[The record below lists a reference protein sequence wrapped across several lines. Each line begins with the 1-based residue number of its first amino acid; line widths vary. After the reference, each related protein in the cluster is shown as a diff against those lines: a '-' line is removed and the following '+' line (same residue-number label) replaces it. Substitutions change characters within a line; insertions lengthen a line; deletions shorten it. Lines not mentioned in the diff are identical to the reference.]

1 MYSPCGILVS
11 VYIDLSS
18 FSPHLLCSLDYCS
31 WCLLSSGAVW
41 KICGFFLASLA
52 LAVAVPS
59 AGRVENCHNYRMQ
72 RAEVTL
78 SVWKQWK
85 VSTVCASLRSFPFLF
100 RPTFQPISILPPHSS
115 LFSYAL
121 VVLEDCTQTPLH
133 RLYTHNPSL
142 CKAKHLGKL
151 LAYPLNP
158 LTQTHYHEFC
168 IIYASASTLSRA
180 YASGRYHCQHLYLRW
195 RRVFSSSQFEKWR
208 QKM

>member
-1 MYSPCGILVS
+1 MWHSCFCLYRSVQFFPSPSLFFGLLLVVFTVIRSS
-11 VYIDLSS
+11 VKNMWI
-18 FSPHLLCSLDYCS
+18 
-31 WCLLSSGAVW
+31 
-41 KICGFFLASLA
+41 FLASLA

-59 AGRVENCHNYRMQ
+59 AGRDENCHNYRMQ
-72 RAEVTL
+72 RAEMTL

-100 RPTFQPISILPPHSS
+100 RPTFQPISILLPHSS

-180 YASGRYHCQHLYLRW
+180 YASGRYHCQHLYLCW

>member
-1 MYSPCGILVS
+1 M
-11 VYIDLSS
+11 
-18 FSPHLLCSLDYCS
+18 
-31 WCLLSSGAVW
+31 
-41 KICGFFLASLA
+41 
-52 LAVAVPS
+52 
-59 AGRVENCHNYRMQ
+59 
-72 RAEVTL
+72 
-78 SVWKQWK
+78 
-85 VSTVCASLRSFPFLF
+85 STVCASLRSFPFLF

-180 YASGRYHCQHLYLRW
+180 YASGRYHCQHLYLCW

-208 QKM
+208 QKMSPKIHKRKRWYEQASHNHVTCTFILQLQAYIPLQS

>member
-31 WCLLSSGAVW
+31 WCSLSSGAVW
-41 KICGFFLASLA
+41 KICGFFWLVSLWLLPFLQ
-52 LAVAVPS
+52 LAVTKIVTIT
-59 AGRVENCHNYRMQ
+59 GCKELKWHWVFENNERCP
-72 RAEVTL
+72 L
-78 SVWKQWK
+78 SVLL
-85 VSTVCASLRSFPFLF
+85 CGPFLF

-180 YASGRYHCQHLYLRW
+180 YASGRYHCQHLYLCW